1 MIKLYSKVHRMS
13 YGKYSII
20 TIADKNI
27 AFVGISRGGFNFA
40 LQKFNV
46 EPKVDTL
53 RHRMIPVKYVIV
65 IIKIRVKAME

>member
-1 MIKLYSKVHRMS
+1 MESKVDGS
-13 YGKYSII
+13 GVSFCDII
-20 TIADKNI
+20 TIANKNI
-27 AFVGISRGGFNFA
+27 AFVGISCGGFNFA

-53 RHRMIPVKYVIV
+53 RHRMIPVTYVIV